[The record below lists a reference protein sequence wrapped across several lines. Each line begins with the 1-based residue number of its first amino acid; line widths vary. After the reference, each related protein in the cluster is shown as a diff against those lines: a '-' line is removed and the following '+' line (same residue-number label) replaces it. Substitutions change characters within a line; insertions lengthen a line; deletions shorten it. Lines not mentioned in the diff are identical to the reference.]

1 MGWIKSPLDPIT
13 DSIQILTTDVDGYY
27 IDRVNTSLFATSAL
41 TTNVITIASITW
53 NETLINQRIALNYS
67 LTYQNNP
74 VPAGGYIILGVPD
87 DTVYKT

>member
-41 TTNVITIASITW
+41 TTNVITIASIT
-53 NETLINQRIALNYS
+53 
-67 LTYQNNP
+67 
-74 VPAGGYIILGVPD
+74 
-87 DTVYKT
+87 